1 MHFDWKAIARIG
13 AAVVAGQTGHPE
25 IVSAESAAEAAV
37 ASTQAHKSVGDQV
50 DGYAALA
57 IQVIETAEGF
67 HGSELVDDVQVQR
80 LIQGVH
86 DSLSAL
92 AAGLAAKKITAGGV
106 PVGVL
111 VPPSTT
117 GQ

>member
-25 IVSAESAAEAAV
+25 ILSAESAVEAAV
-37 ASTQAHKSVGDQV
+37 GTTQAKKPVGDQV
-50 DGYAALA
+50 DAYANLA

-67 HGSELVDDVQVQR
+67 KGAELVDDVQVQR
-80 LIQGVH
+80 LVQGVH

-92 AAGLAAKKITAGGV
+92 AAGLAAKKIVAGV

-111 VPPSTT
+111 VPPSTA